1 MHFKFFIKLIRK
13 HTRKN
18 SLLRK
23 AAVFLCERIGGHEAS
38 SDVGYSGGG
47 MLDTWCKHCDGMY
60 QIPVL
65 ETKVSGIFR
74 DLMGTVEPPPNTGG
88 SSKNS
93 A

>member
-1 MHFKFFIKLIRK
+1 MNCKPFIKLIRR

-23 AAVFLCERIGGHEAS
+23 GAVWLCDRIGGHEAS
-38 SDVGYSGGG
+38 SDVGYAGGG

-60 QIPVL
+60 QVPVL
-65 ETKVSGIFR
+65 EKKVSGIFR
-74 DLMGTVEPPPNTGG
+74 DLMSVVEPPPETGG